1 LGVSN
6 VLENT
11 HPDNHIRE
19 AAELA
24 SQELIALATELS
36 LNQQL
41 YQAIAAVDV
50 SAEDSA
56 TQWLKTKL
64 VKEFRRS
71 GVDRDAATRQKI
83 QQLQEEL
90 TKLQQTFE
98 RNIREDKRSISVTPE
113 ELAGLPDDYKR
124 NHPVDDQGRISITTD
139 YNDYRPFM
147 TYADSTDRR
156 RELFLQFNNRAYP
169 ANTEVLVKMVQVSQ
183 ALAELLQFKT
193 YADYVLD
200 NKMAQETKRVQAFID
215 ELKPAAY
222 QRAATD
228 YQLLLQQKR
237 LDDPEASVVYQY
249 EASYYLEKLKTAS
262 CQLDSQALR
271 NYFPYAQVRD
281 GLFRLVEQA
290 FDIQITPEQPQSVWH
305 EEVEYYQVRERD
317 QLIGSFYLDMHP
329 RTDKYNHA
337 AQFHLQA
344 GVSQHQL
351 PIPVLVCNFPGGK
364 SLAPADSLMTHDEV
378 ETFFHEFGHLL
389 HTLFGGQ
396 QRWLENSGT
405 STEWDFV
412 EVPSQF
418 WEELVWTPAAVKT
431 FARHHET
438 GEGIPDDLLH
448 NLIASKH
455 IDKGAWLLR
464 QLRFTQLS
472 LTLFQE
478 HPETLDPL
486 TLSKSIE
493 SQYSLYPAEPEEH
506 FIVNFGHLA
515 NYTAAYYT
523 YMWSLAIVHDFIKSG
538 TDNNLMNVET
548 LKIYRQTILNPG
560 GSKPAREL
568 ISDFLGRDYTLE
580 AFKSW
585 LLN

>member
-1 LGVSN
+1 
-6 VLENT
+6 
-11 HPDNHIRE
+11 
-19 AAELA
+19 
-24 SQELIALATELS
+24 
-36 LNQQL
+36 
-41 YQAIAAVDV
+41 
-50 SAEDSA
+50 
-56 TQWLKTKL
+56 
-64 VKEFRRS
+64 
-71 GVDRDAATRQKI
+71 
-83 QQLQEEL
+83 
-90 TKLQQTFE
+90 
-98 RNIREDKRSISVTPE
+98 
-113 ELAGLPDDYKR
+113 
-124 NHPVDDQGRISITTD
+124 
-139 YNDYRPFM
+139 
-147 TYADSTDRR
+147 
-156 RELFLQFNNRAYP
+156 
-169 ANTEVLVKMVQVSQ
+169 
-183 ALAELLQFKT
+183 
-193 YADYVLD
+193 
-200 NKMAQETKRVQAFID
+200 
-215 ELKPAAY
+215 
-222 QRAATD
+222 
-228 YQLLLQQKR
+228 
-237 LDDPEASVVYQY
+237 
-249 EASYYLEKLKTAS
+249 
-262 CQLDSQALR
+262 
-271 NYFPYAQVRD
+271 
-281 GLFRLVEQA
+281 
-290 FDIQITPEQPQSVWH
+290 
-305 EEVEYYQVRERD
+305 
-317 QLIGSFYLDMHP
+317 
-329 RTDKYNHA
+329 
-337 AQFHLQA
+337 
-344 GVSQHQL
+344 
-351 PIPVLVCNFPGGK
+351 
-364 SLAPADSLMTHDEV
+364 
-378 ETFFHEFGHLL
+378 
-389 HTLFGGQ
+389 LFGGQ